1 MVGPGTNRDV
11 VDRVRHQLEDRLGL
25 HFFSVT
31 GHVVEVVVAI
41 GAFYFFEALHLTFRV
56 ERLEGLRALA
66 PG

>member
-1 MVGPGTNRDV
+1 MICSGTNRDV

-25 HFFSVT
+25 HLLPLT
-31 GHVVEVVVAI
+31 RHVIKVVIRI